1 MQTSQAILTV
11 NISKI
16 MTAASLTAVLIFSP
30 ACGSNVFKATD
41 TAPVEVEATR
51 YLEDGKPEKALSLL
65 LNSLDPAAKAAIESG
80 EPGTPLANQIQELTN
95 ALPDRRMR
103 LSLLSA
109 AYAQSYGFD
118 PLNLILK
125 LALKDEEETP
135 PSLMLAEGD
144 DKGFTKLF
152 PALPEAT
159 DANIFGFS
167 LAQTILQ
174 AIPSEEMNSADQFK
188 LGLLL
193 TATLSLRTKKLDTD
207 GDGNISLLESLL
219 LEPSDALSI
228 LSELAAAGGALSEF
242 AGDDDSRAET
252 IQAIEN
258 FQQDIDAQEGSNDTE
273 RLQRYIAS
281 GA

>member
-1 MQTSQAILTV
+1 MHSCQAKLRIYFSKKKINAV
-11 NISKI
+11 ANII
-16 MTAASLTAVLIFSP
+16 FMTIFSTS
-30 ACGSNVFKATD
+30 CGSNLFKATD

-51 YLEDGKPEKALSLL
+51 YLEDGKPEKAVSLL

-80 EPGTPLANQIQELTN
+80 EPGTELANQIEELTN
-95 ALPDRRMR
+95 SLPDRRMR

-118 PLNLILK
+118 PLNLILN
-125 LALKDEEETP
+125 LAAEDEEDEEN
-135 PSLMLAEGD
+135 PSAEED
-144 DKGFTKLF
+144 DKGFAKLF
-152 PALPEAT
+152 PVLPAAT
-159 DANIFGFS
+159 DANIFGFA

-228 LSELAAAGGALSEF
+228 LTELAAAGGALSEF
-242 AGDDDSRAET
+242 AGDNDSRAQT

-258 FQQDIDAQEGSNDTE
+258 FQQNIDSQEGSNDTE
-273 RLQRYIAS
+273 RLQRFIAN